1 MDHRADIY
9 SLGVVFYE
17 MLTGELPLGR
27 FAPPSKKVQ
36 IDVRL
41 DEVVLR
47 ALENEP
53 ERRYQHV
60 SEVKTDVETITGVSP
75 IVWQRAFGKEYR
87 SKATLFGLPLLH
99 VAMGFDPATGKKRI
113 AKGIFAIGDVAI
125 GVVAM
130 GGVAMGGLCFG
141 GCALGLF
148 GCGGMAAALLAVGG
162 VAVGGFA
169 FGGMAVGGVAL
180 GGVALGF
187 YAYGGLGLGA
197 HMLTSNSQ
205 DPTGIAFFD
214 PWAHNWW
221 KWLTAMALLI
231 PMVQFAVW
239 LFVRRLLRKQEEAN
253 GNSRNDSRA
262 FPNRV
267 PHG

>member
-1 MDHRADIY
+1 M
-9 SLGVVFYE
+9 
-17 MLTGELPLGR
+17 
-27 FAPPSKKVQ
+27 
-36 IDVRL
+36 
-41 DEVVLR
+41 
-47 ALENEP
+47 
-53 ERRYQHV
+53 
-60 SEVKTDVETITGVSP
+60 KTDVQTITGVSP

-99 VAMGFDPATGKKRI
+99 VALGFDPATGKKRI

-162 VAVGGFA
+162 VALGGFA

-214 PWAHNWW
+214 PSAHNWW